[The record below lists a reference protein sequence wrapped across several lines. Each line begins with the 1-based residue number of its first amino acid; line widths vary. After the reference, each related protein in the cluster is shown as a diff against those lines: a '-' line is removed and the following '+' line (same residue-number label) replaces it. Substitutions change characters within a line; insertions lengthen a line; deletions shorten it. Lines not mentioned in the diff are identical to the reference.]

1 MKKNLA
7 ISCIL
12 LAVVT
17 IFSLYFYQERETKSL
32 PASIEPYTETAVIL
46 SDYID
51 FEKKAFISVTN
62 PTMRYYIKITLITI
76 SGRLT

>member
-1 MKKNLA
+1 MKKNLS

-17 IFSLYFYQERETKSL
+17 IFSLYFYQEREIKSL

-51 FEKKAFISVTN
+51 FEKSI
-62 PTMRYYIKITLITI
+62 YI
-76 SGRLT
+76 GH

>member
-1 MKKNLA
+1 MKKNLS

-46 SDYID
+46 SDIL
-51 FEKKAFISVTN
+51 KKAFISVTN